1 MMEARWRDERD
12 DGEMREM
19 MEARWR
25 DDGEMR
31 EMMEARW
38 RDER

>member
-1 MMEARWRDERD
+1 MEARWRD
-12 DGEMREM
+12 
-19 MEARWR
+19 WR

-38 RDER
+38 RDERDDGG

>member
-1 MMEARWRDERD
+1 MEARWRDG
-12 DGEMREM
+12 GEMREM

-25 DDGEMR
+25 DR

-38 RDER
+38 RDGRDERDDGG

>member
-12 DGEMREM
+12 DAEMREM

-25 DDGEMR
+25 DGRDDGG
-31 EMMEARW
+31 
-38 RDER
+38 